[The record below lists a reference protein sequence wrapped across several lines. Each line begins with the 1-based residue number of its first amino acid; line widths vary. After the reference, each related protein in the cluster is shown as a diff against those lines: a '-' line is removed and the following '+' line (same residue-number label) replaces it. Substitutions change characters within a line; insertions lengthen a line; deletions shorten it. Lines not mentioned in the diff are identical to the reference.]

1 MIHSVSDVGMMVDFL
16 KNNPYVTM
24 DDYMWKLNPCL
35 IKLMTIDNTRV
46 HYLTDKERERKKTKV
61 FDGTKSLTNDLGIPV
76 FSKDGKTNK
85 KI

>member
-1 MIHSVSDVGMMVDFL
+1 MMVDFL

-61 FDGTKSLTNDLGIPV
+61 FDGTKSLTNDLGIPI
-76 FSKDGKTNK
+76 FGKNIK
-85 KI
+85 

>member
-1 MIHSVSDVGMMVDFL
+1 MMVDFL

-46 HYLTDKERERKKTKV
+46 HYLTDKERDRRKSKV
-61 FDGTKSLTNDLGIPV
+61 FDGSKSITNDLGIPILGKD
-76 FSKDGKTNK
+76 SKY
-85 KI
+85 

>member
-1 MIHSVSDVGMMVDFL
+1 MSDVGMMVDFL

-61 FDGTKSLTNDLGIPV
+61 FDGTKSLTNDLGIPI
-76 FSKDGKTNK
+76 FGKDIK
-85 KI
+85 

>member
-1 MIHSVSDVGMMVDFL
+1 MMVDFL

-46 HYLTDKERERKKTKV
+46 HYITDKERERKKSKV
-61 FDGTKSLTNDLGIPV
+61 FDGSKSITNDLGIPI
-76 FSKDGKTNK
+76 FGKDIK
-85 KI
+85 